1 MTAPISPG
9 SSGGPVL
16 NTRGEVIGISV
27 GDIDG
32 QNLNFAVPSNYLKV
46 LFRKAE

>member
-16 NTRGEVIGISV
+16 NRKGQVIECQFQVITG
-27 GDIDG
+27 
-32 QNLNFAVPSNYLKV
+32 
-46 LFRKAE
+46 